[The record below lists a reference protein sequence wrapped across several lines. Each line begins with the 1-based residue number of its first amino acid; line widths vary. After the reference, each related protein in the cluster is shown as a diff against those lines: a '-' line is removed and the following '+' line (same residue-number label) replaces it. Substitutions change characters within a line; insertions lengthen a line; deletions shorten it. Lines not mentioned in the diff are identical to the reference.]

1 MLRRQLLYPLLAAAT
16 LSSLVGHGSNR
27 TGTPALRRRAQ
38 NSPRGMTA
46 FSIPPPLPI
55 PRKLQPA
62 RPNLL
67 ALSWPVVLPSLWG
80 SLLLLVSWGSGTGPP
95 QILVSTARGALIL
108 LVLNPWQLP
117 IGNDACVK
125 WDENSFLHW
134 RRGTGGGAFRK
145 ILWALQVQLFCET
158 TLPGPPPRLSSLSM
172 YLGLCWAGVKLRTNL
187 PVFLKSLGHLDAQ
200 GMKMSGVIVWD
211 ALLLCSN
218 ILFGVVV
225 FLLTMA
231 VV

>member
-134 RRGTGGGAFRK
+134 RRGTGGGLSGKFSELCRFNCSVK
-145 ILWALQVQLFCET
+145 PHFQAL
-158 TLPGPPPRLSSLSM
+158 
-172 YLGLCWAGVKLRTNL
+172 
-187 PVFLKSLGHLDAQ
+187 HLD
-200 GMKMSGVIVWD
+200 S
-211 ALLLCSN
+211 LLWVCIWGCVGLESS
-218 ILFGVVV
+218 
-225 FLLTMA
+225 
-231 VV
+231 